1 MEDTDY
7 VENDLENDLRRAVIV
22 FRAGDLHRF
31 DKFHFHKETMTFHGS
46 IAYTNPW
53 TFEEPKSGQQF
64 HPTES
69 QNESR
74 ICCVDYFYT
83 SFECVLQFSPDGRYI
98 RDGYM
103 ACPYFDTSTLQQYP
117 LDGVWECSDESGEV
131 QTIYVQFHSFTFK
144 NERCHIF
151 IDREFKARFRWPRT
165 LDVQVSET
173 KVLPGSTG
181 PDIGEILHWESYAA
195 SWTRK
200 SCKLEGCASVVRMNS
215 LYSDI
220 DLFPGGL
227 RIIYHRVSLDSE
239 SDDTIG
245 PTYHANT
252 LWGNTF
258 CQAFTVG
265 LASYH
270 FMSPNNSRADNY
282 EAYISYENPK
292 TSQWPNLDN
301 GEPIPPRAH
310 FRNIQWNE
318 ETRTFKGD
326 ILWMED
332 HGTTW
337 EGHSKWMY
345 EITFDPTYKFV
356 SSGTCSMSDSEPH
369 QFGIDLVYINAALDD
384 VFGKALESASST
396 GEYIAFLRAC
406 KENGASESTMLY
418 LGEVAM
424 SIMNRGGN
432 SRFDLNL

>member
-1 MEDTDY
+1 M
-7 VENDLENDLRRAVIV
+7 
-22 FRAGDLHRF
+22 
-31 DKFHFHKETMTFHGS
+31 
-46 IAYTNPW
+46 
-53 TFEEPKSGQQF
+53 
-64 HPTES
+64 
-69 QNESR
+69 
-74 ICCVDYFYT
+74 
-83 SFECVLQFSPDGRYI
+83 
-98 RDGYM
+98 
-103 ACPYFDTSTLQQYP
+103 QQYP

-200 SCKLEGCASVVRMNS
+200 SCKLEGCASVVRINS

-332 HGTTW
+332 HGTSTW
-337 EGHSKWMY
+337 EGHSKWM
-345 EITFDPTYKFV
+345 
-356 SSGTCSMSDSEPH
+356 
-369 QFGIDLVYINAALDD
+369 D
-384 VFGKALESASST
+384 V
-396 GEYIAFLRAC
+396 
-406 KENGASESTMLY
+406 
-418 LGEVAM
+418 
-424 SIMNRGGN
+424 
-432 SRFDLNL
+432 